1 MNTEILNHDEEYN
14 IISQRLEEI
23 ENAKEVIKRIID
35 LSHYNICSDQ
45 ILEFAILEI
54 NKENNKIDFE
64 IEKIMK
70 QILKQP
76 FINPG
81 NYELFKLALDI
92 YIKSLLNDIE
102 VNNVMVI
109 NYFDKEI
116 LNEFIE
122 KMKELI
128 SKKEA
133 NLILREDIKRLIL
146 ERDYLLKEQR
156 RLKRNR
162 SLKKIKEKFNF
173 INEKK

>member
-1 MNTEILNHDEEYN
+1 MNTEILNQDEEYSV
-14 IISQRLEEI
+14 ISQRLEEI
-23 ENAKEVIKRIID
+23 EQAKEVIKRIID

-64 IEKIMK
+64 IEKMIK

-92 YIKSLLNDIE
+92 YIKNLLNDIRI
-102 VNNVMVI
+102 NNVMVI
-109 NYFDKEI
+109 NYFNKDE
-116 LNEFIE
+116 LDEFVE
-122 KMKELI
+122 KIKELI

-133 NLILREDIKRLIL
+133 NLILREDIKRLLL

-156 RLKRNR
+156 KLKRNH
-162 SLKKIKEKFNF
+162 SLRKIKEKLSF
-173 INEKK
+173 IKEKK

>member
-23 ENAKEVIKRIID
+23 EKAKEVIKRIID

-45 ILEFAILEI
+45 ILEIAILEI

-102 VNNVMVI
+102 VNNVMII

-156 RLKRNR
+156 RLKRNC